1 MRFLTKKDD
10 AVKRPVLAVVVFS
23 VVMLSGCSGGAVG
36 LKGSPVWNMT
46 ASPQDKRAFYEQVCV
61 VEKGFRV
68 GTPEMEICIR
78 AEPTPDSL
86 KINPNFMR
94 SSSGDSSSAGV
105 SRSEYEK
112 DKRDADYQRQL
123 ECNRNGGIWNGFSC
137 RQKLS
142 R

>member
-1 MRFLTKKDD
+1 M
-10 AVKRPVLAVVVFS
+10 KRSVLVVS
-23 VVMLSGCSGGAVG
+23 IITVMFVGGCGGGAVG
-36 LKGSPVWNMT
+36 FKGSPMWNMT

-61 VEKGFRV
+61 VEKGLRV

-94 SSSGDSSSAGV
+94 SSSGDSSSSGV
-105 SRSEYEK
+105 SRSEYEQ
-112 DKRDADYQRQL
+112 DKRNADFQRQL
-123 ECNRNGGIWNGFSC
+123 DCNRNGDIWNGFSC
-137 RQKLS
+137 ARKRS